1 MKRIFHV
8 LFWLVAVIMVTS
20 IYSCKKG
27 EGDPFIS
34 FISRK
39 NRMAGEWKVSSL
51 TSQYKYANRVIETTF
66 SSGAKKETFTVKD
79 TTPAFSTTVTS
90 HGNINIDYQKD
101 GNYTYSETFKD
112 DSTGTVVTTDATGLW
127 YFMGKNKEMGYK
139 DKELLA
145 MQVLTNHFNPNL
157 TGDYSSIYQGENSLD
172 MYQIYE
178 LKNDEIILKVEK
190 TETIDFVKYSTTL
203 EMTLVPR

>member
-1 MKRIFHV
+1 MKRLHHV
-8 LFWLVAVIMVTS
+8 LFWLVAVIVVTGV
-20 IYSCKKG
+20 YSCKKG

-34 FISRK
+34 FVSRK
-39 NRMAGEWKVSSL
+39 NRLAGEWKVSSL
-51 TSQYKYANRVIETTF
+51 TSQYKYANRVYETKF
-66 SSGAKKETFTVKD
+66 SSGAKSIVLTIKD
-79 TTPAFSTTVTS
+79 TVPAFSMTVTS
-90 HGNINIDYQKD
+90 HGNINIDFQKD
-101 GNYTYSETFKD
+101 GKYSYSETFKD
-112 DSTGTVVTTDATGLW
+112 DSTGVVITSETSGLW

-145 MQVLTNHFNPNL
+145 MQVLNYHFNPNL

-190 TETIDFVKYSTTL
+190 TETIDFIKYSTTL